1 MKIHNTHFLRHII
14 LLVFSVLSANLLLAQ
29 STTQDSIPITV
40 YSDVKTYEIGGVTVT
55 GNSNSDPTALI
66 SMSGL
71 RVGKK
76 VRIPGTDISKAVKSL
91 WNLRLF
97 TDVQILK
104 VREEGEIAYLEINVT
119 ERPRYNA
126 HVFKGAKKA
135 QHDDLNKIVNK
146 YLIKGSIVTEGAKTT
161 TTAAID
167 KFFKEKG
174 YLDVVTE
181 VNETKDATKPNSVR
195 LEFDVARGSRV
206 KIQNITFTGNKNVVD
221 SKLRKLMEKTKRK
234 TRLFASSK
242 LLQEEYKKDK
252 KKIIDFYNTIGFRDA
267 AITKDSIWREADGD
281 LQVHLTVSEGRK
293 YYFRHIGWKG
303 NTIYDNETLD
313 RVLGI
318 KKGDVYNDELLEKR
332 LRFSQDSRDIS
343 SLYMDNGYL
352 FFNVDPV
359 ETAIEG
365 DSIDLDIKL
374 FEGPQATIDKVIIE
388 GNDRTHEHV
397 IRREVRTV
405 PGQKFSRSDIIRS
418 QREIAALN
426 YFNPETLK
434 INPIPNPQRGTV
446 DIQYKVDEKPS
457 DQLELSAGYQPA
469 NSYYKG
475 GLIGT
480 LGVTFNNFSVRN
492 IFKKESWHP
501 LPQGD
506 GQRLSLRAQGQTYFR
521 TFTASFVEPWLG
533 GKKPTSF
540 SLSSSISSYTPNVYA
555 NSDPS
560 VPESSY
566 NTATVSLGLG
576 TRLKFPDDNFISNT
590 SLNYQR
596 ISLLNFASYGFVT
609 DDNQRVSTGTF
620 NGISL
625 TQTVARNSISDP
637 LFPMSGSK
645 FELTATLTPP
655 AALFGVKSPTNGASL
670 DPQARF
676 QWLEYHKWR
685 FKSEWYTSIVGKLT
699 LKAGAKLGFLGYYDK
714 NKGKVPFERFELTS
728 QFAQFNVLSREF
740 VFLRGYDSR
749 GDYYNRAFPAN
760 SNGASVFNKYA
771 LELRYPISLS
781 PTSTIFALGFVEG
794 ANVWDRFK
802 DFNPFEVRRSAGVGL
817 RVFLPMFGLI
827 GFDYGFGLD
836 RPDLIDA
843 PSTAAKNR
851 GAFSF
856 FIGVEPE

>member
-1 MKIHNTHFLRHII
+1 MKIQHTHFSGYIFLAFFSFLWMSDATAQATSKDSLPII
-14 LLVFSVLSANLLLAQ
+14 EY
-29 STTQDSIPITV
+29 T
-40 YSDVKTYEIGGVTVT
+40 DVKTYEIGGVTVV
-55 GNSNSDPTALI
+55 GAQYSDPNALI
-66 SMSGL
+66 SISGL
-71 RVGKK
+71 RTGKK
-76 VRIPGTDISKAVKSL
+76 IRIPGTEVSKAVKSL

-104 VREEGEIAYLEINVT
+104 AREQGEVVYLEINVK
-119 ERPRYNA
+119 ERPRYNS
-126 HVFKGAKKA
+126 HIFKGVKKG

-146 YLIKGSIVTEGAKTT
+146 YLVKGSIVTEGSKTT

-174 YLDVVTE
+174 YLDVETAVRE
-181 VNETKDATKPNSVR
+181 VKDKANSVR
-195 LEFDVARGSRV
+195 LEFDVARGGRV
-206 KIQNITFTGNKNVVD
+206 KIQNITFSGNKAVVE

-242 LLQEEYKKDK
+242 LIQEEYKKDQ
-252 KKIIDFYNTIGFRDA
+252 KKIIDFYNTIGYRDA
-267 AITKDSIWREADGD
+267 TIVKDSIWREADGD
-281 LQVHLTVSEGRK
+281 LQVRLTVSEGRK

-318 KKGDVYNDELLEKR
+318 KKGDVYNEELLEKR

-365 DSIDLDIKL
+365 DSIDLDVKL

-397 IRREVRTV
+397 IRRELRTV

-480 LGVTFNNFSVRN
+480 MGVTFNNFSVRN

-506 GQRLSLRAQGQTYFR
+506 GQRLSIRAQGQTYFR
-521 TFTASFVEPWLG
+521 TLTASFVEPWLG

-540 SLSSSISSYTPNVYA
+540 SLSASVSSYTPNVYV
-555 NSDPS
+555 NPDPS
-560 VPESSY
+560 VGNSSY
-566 NTATVSLGLG
+566 STATVSLGLG

-590 SLNYQR
+590 SLSYQR
-596 ISLLNFASYGFVT
+596 ISLVDFASYGFVT
-609 DDNQRVSTGTF
+609 DDNKRVATGNF
-620 NGISL
+620 NGLAL
-625 TQTVARNSISDP
+625 TQTIARNSISDP
-637 LFPMSGSK
+637 LFPRSGSK
-645 FELTATLTPP
+645 FELTGILTPP
-655 AALFGVKSPTNGASL
+655 AGLFGVKSPTDGTL
-670 DPQARF
+670 LEPQERF
-676 QWLEYHKWR
+676 RWMEYHKWR

-699 LKAGAKLGFLGYYDK
+699 LKAGAKFGFLGYYDK
-714 NKGKVPFERFELTS
+714 NKGKIPFERFELTS

-749 GDYYNRAFPAN
+749 GDYYGRAFPAN
-760 SNGASVFNKYA
+760 SNGGSVFNKYSV
-771 LELRYPISLS
+771 EVRYPISLS

-802 DFNPFEVRRSAGVGL
+802 DFNPFEVRRSVGAGL

-843 PSTAAKNR
+843 TGASSKNR